1 MPALTDIRPSPI
13 AGRWYPGDAARLAK
27 QVDGFLAQAQPPGLA
42 GQVMGLVA
50 PHAGPIYS
58 GRTAGHAFKTVQG
71 QPFDL
76 VVVASPL
83 HVFHPAPLLTTSHQA
98 YHTPLGDIRVAA
110 DALAELEQALVER
123 SLPGLTAVA
132 RDPEHSLEI
141 ELPFLQRA
149 LAGEFALLPLMV
161 RTHDPQVL
169 QPAGA
174 ALAQVCRGKSVLLV
188 ASTDLSHFY
197 PLEKAESFDRHM
209 LAQIEA
215 LSPEG
220 VLRAEATGAGFA
232 CGAGAVAL
240 TLWACQALG
249 ADAARILHYSTS
261 ADETHDTSEVVGY
274 GAVAILKKVRRDSI
288 PPKSEGKAD

>member
-1 MPALTDIRPSPI
+1 MTNLTNIRPSPI
-13 AGRWYPGDAARLAK
+13 AGRWYPGEAARLARL
-27 QVDGFLAQAQPPGLA
+27 VDDFLAQARLPTLP

-50 PHAGPIYS
+50 PHAGFIYS
-58 GRTAGHAFKTVQG
+58 GRTAAHAFKAVQG
-71 QPFDL
+71 QSFDL

-83 HVFHPAPLLTTSHQA
+83 HAFHPAPLLTTAHQA
-98 YHTPLGDIRVAA
+98 YHTPLGDIPVAA
-110 DALAELEQALVER
+110 DALAALEQALTAR
-123 SLPGLTAVA
+123 AAPPLTAVA

-169 QPAGA
+169 QAAGA
-174 ALAQVCRGKSVLLV
+174 ALAQVCQGKNVLLV

-197 PLEKAESFDRHM
+197 PQQQAERFDRQM

-215 LSPEG
+215 FSPLG

-249 ADAARILHYSTS
+249 ADTARVVHYSTS
-261 ADETHDTSEVVGY
+261 ADETQDTTEVVGY
-274 GAVAILKKVRRDSI
+274 GAAVII
-288 PPKSEGKAD
+288 KSP

>member
-1 MPALTDIRPSPI
+1 MTNLTDIRPSPI
-13 AGRWYPGDAARLAK
+13 AGRWYPGDAARLANL
-27 QVDGFLAQAQPPGLA
+27 VDGFLTQAQPPALP
-42 GQVMGLVA
+42 GQVVGLVA

-58 GRTAGHAFKTVQG
+58 GRTAGHAFKMVQG
-71 QPFDL
+71 QTFDL

-83 HVFHPAPLLTTSHQA
+83 HVFHPAPLLTTTHQA
-98 YHTPLGDIRVAA
+98 YHTPLGDIRVAV
-110 DALAELEQALVER
+110 DALAELEQALADR
-123 SLPGLTAVA
+123 SLPAPIAVA
-132 RDPEHSLEI
+132 RDPEHALEI

-149 LAGEFALLPLMV
+149 LAGEFTLLPLMV

-169 QPAGA
+169 QPAGE
-174 ALAQVCRGKSVLLV
+174 ALAQVCRGKKVLLV

-197 PLEKAESFDRHM
+197 PLEQAERFDRHL

-215 LSPEG
+215 FSPGG
-220 VLRAEATGAGFA
+220 VLHAETTGTGFA

-249 ADAARILHYSTS
+249 ADAVRVVHYSTS

-274 GAVAILKKVRRDSI
+274 GAAVII
-288 PPKSEGKAD
+288 KSP